1 MNILLKEIE
10 GGNENTLI
18 KNNTLV
24 NTTNTGNISS
34 GLHLR
39 LKIDFQS
46 DFACFEDRLVIM
58 FVENNDFEPF

>member
-10 GGNENTLI
+10 GGKENTLI

-24 NTTNTGNISS
+24 NTNTGNISS
-34 GLHLR
+34 GLLLR

-58 FVENNDFEPF
+58 FVENNDFEPL